1 MKLSKSVMIAVMN
14 NGVNG
19 GRTGSIPVDDLSLL
33 SLGAPTV
40 RTPGADTSVQP
51 TAIETALAAGC
62 DVKGSKPNAFE
73 GGCISDEVCN
83 NVPGH
88 RIFNHF
94 NFASV
99 EDAHQNRTLELV
111 PECRKIDDSPTPG
124 FSCGTDTRLKS
135 GTEVVI
141 PNVPE
146 TGYSFDNRAG
156 SFQIYG
162 HTKFSPDSDQVFIN

>member
-1 MKLSKSVMIAVMN
+1 MKLSKSVMIAAIN
-14 NGVNG
+14 SSVNG
-19 GRTGSIPVDDLSLL
+19 GRTGSIPIDDLSLL

-51 TAIETALAAGC
+51 KAIETALAAGC
-62 DVKGSKPNAFE
+62 DVKGSKPNAFG

-99 EDAHQNRTLELV
+99 EDGHQNRTLELV

-156 SFQIYG
+156 SFQI
-162 HTKFSPDSDQVFIN
+162 